1 MLKLQKEYIDVD
13 YTEADNQSQSQNE
26 NDNNITIN
34 TDPLS
39 ALISGAFNSVN
50 NLTNAVKEYN
60 ICKQQEQTKRTAIKA
75 QMKIE
80 MEKINMQKD
89 AILAYIENH
98 HEEKMAYINHIY
110 SQTNQLL
117 NSACDAVHSAI
128 KIAQESGDFSQVMD
142 LIDKEANLL
151 KICSEFELKQME
163 LLQSTH
169 SPQIEN
175 NIAGFLK

>member
-1 MLKLQKEYIDVD
+1 MQKEYIDVD

-80 MEKINMQKD
+80 MENIHAKKELCMKLLEEQHEIKMLQIKTFYQQFEKSLKD
-89 AILAYIENH
+89 VSNAVQGAIEVAKET
-98 HEEKMAYINHIY
+98 K
-110 SQTNQLL
+110 
-117 NSACDAVHSAI
+117 
-128 KIAQESGDFSQVMD
+128 DFSAVCD
-142 LIDKEANLL
+142 LLEIERQILKES
-151 KICSEFELKQME
+151 SEAELKQME
-163 LLQSTH
+163 FLQSTN

>member
-13 YTEADNQSQSQNE
+13 YTEADNQSQNE

-39 ALISGAFNSVN
+39 ALISGAFNSFN

-75 QMKIE
+75 RMKIE
-80 MEKINMQKD
+80 
-89 AILAYIENH
+89 IENIH
-98 HEEKMAYINHIY
+98 AKKELYMKCLEEQHEIKVLQIKTSYQKFEK
-110 SQTNQLL
+110 SLKDV
-117 NSACDAVHSAI
+117 SDAVQSAI
-128 KIAQESGDFSQVMD
+128 EVAKESKDFSSVCD
-142 LIDKEANLL
+142 LLEIERNILKES
-151 KICSEFELKQME
+151 SEAELKYME
-163 LLQSTH
+163 LLQRTN